1 MIIPYDSLMEIL
13 EHSFDGIRITDGKG
27 RILYANTAN
36 AALLGV
42 SKRDLEGKT
51 TQELLDEH
59 IFSDSVILRTL
70 KTGQRATHTSHNYC
84 TGLDVLAT
92 ATPILDRDGNI
103 QYIVNN
109 VRDVTALSRMRDSLR
124 DYDEVIRIQKK
135 QIDEMRSRYGLDK
148 LIAHSQSFRKVIE
161 LAHRVAPYDGAT
173 VLILGESGTGKEL
186 IAETI
191 VENSPRKGKPFI
203 RINCGAIPENLL
215 ESELFGYEKGAFTGA
230 DSKGKKGLFEA
241 ANTGTIFLDEIGE
254 MPLHLQVKLLR
265 VLQQKEITRVGG
277 SHPIPLDVHVLA
289 ATNRDLRQMVHEG
302 TFREDLYYRLNVVS
316 IQIPPLRER
325 QEDIIPLIHHFLRIF
340 NQKYGMQK
348 SVQAEIFPLFERYPW
363 PGNVRELEN
372 QVENLMIVSQGDI
385 ITREDLP
392 DKFFTTA
399 EEQSFDFEHI
409 IPLRDAVEQVEKSL
423 IEKALAKYGST
434 RKAAAALGINAS
446 TIVRKMQSFRQTP
459 PD

>member
-1 MIIPYDSLMEIL
+1 MIIPYDSLMKIL

-70 KTGQRATHTSHNYC
+70 KTGERATHTSHNYC

-148 LIAHSQSFRKVIE
+148 LIAHSQLFRKVIE

-173 VLILGESGTGKEL
+173 VLILGESSTGKER

-241 ANTGTIFLDEIGE
+241 QTPA
-254 MPLHLQVKLLR
+254 P
-265 VLQQKEITRVGG
+265 
-277 SHPIPLDVHVLA
+277 
-289 ATNRDLRQMVHEG
+289 
-302 TFREDLYYRLNVVS
+302 
-316 IQIPPLRER
+316 
-325 QEDIIPLIHHFLRIF
+325 
-340 NQKYGMQK
+340 
-348 SVQAEIFPLFERYPW
+348 
-363 PGNVRELEN
+363 
-372 QVENLMIVSQGDI
+372 
-385 ITREDLP
+385 
-392 DKFFTTA
+392 
-399 EEQSFDFEHI
+399 SF
-409 IPLRDAVEQVEKSL
+409 
-423 IEKALAKYGST
+423 ST
-434 RKAAAALGINAS
+434 RSARCRCTCRSSCCASCSRRRSPAWAAHTPFRSMCTSSLRPTAICGRWYTRAPSAKTC
-446 TIVRKMQSFRQTP
+446 TIA
-459 PD
+459 

>member
-13 EHSFDGIRITDGKG
+13 EHSFDGIWITDGKG

-70 KTGQRATHTSHNYC
+70 KTGQRATHTSHNYR

-135 QIDEMRSRYGLDK
+135 QIDEMRSRYGLGK

-325 QEDIIPLIHHFLRIF
+325 VGDAELIGLHIYQSFMPCSEAELTQLRGVF
-340 NQKYGMQK
+340 GQLRGY
-348 SVQAEIFPLFERYPW
+348 AW
-363 PGNVRELEN
+363 PGNARE
-372 QVENLMIVSQGDI
+372 VHNLMERIYVLRSQNESFAFVSEYIKGFLRQQQKTEQSRKQTVIQEAPAASRNDDLEAWERDRI
-385 ITREDLP
+385 SETLREHHLEMA
-392 DKFFTTA
+392 KTA
-399 EEQSFDFEHI
+399 EAHCG
-409 IPLRDAVEQVEKSL
+409 EK
-423 IEKALAKYGST
+423 
-434 RKAAAALGINAS
+434 
-446 TIVRKMQSFRQTP
+446 
-459 PD
+459 